1 MASQN
6 LAFQNSTP
14 VVTPKKKVHKLEA
27 AISPAL
33 KDFIDTCLVPIMVKN
48 YLEQE
53 QADKA

>member
-1 MASQN
+1 VASQN
-6 LAFQNSTP
+6 VAFQNSTP
-14 VVTPKKKVHKLEA
+14 EVTPKKKARKLDT

-53 QADKA
+53 EADNA

>member
-14 VVTPKKKVHKLEA
+14 EVTPKKKARLEA

-53 QADKA
+53 EADNA